1 MRQDLKIK
9 DQLVTGEDFMVSEHM
24 DGVLVTKPVLSEKD
38 LFKYYDSSKYISH
51 NKGRGLFN
59 GLFEFFSKW
68 MLRKKFNM
76 IKPYVKQNSLVADF
90 GCGTGKFLSYVSK
103 KGLNAVGVENNPTAI
118 KSCRLKKLKTYK
130 SLNDIKQN
138 INLISFWHSFEHVSN
153 YNEILTQSNKLLVKD
168 GFVLIAVPNFMSYD
182 ANHYKDMW
190 AAYDVPRH
198 RYHFSPAGL
207 KSVMD
212 NAGFDFIKK
221 HPLLLDSYYISML
234 SEKYKKSKLFF
245 LKGLI
250 VGFVS
255 NFSAIFTSNYSSSA
269 FVFKKRE

>member
-1 MRQDLKIK
+1 M
-9 DQLVTGEDFMVSEHM
+9 
-24 DGVLVTKPVLSEKD
+24 
-38 LFKYYDSSKYISH
+38 LFK
-51 NKGRGLFN
+51 LFLSN
-59 GLFEFFSKW
+59 FFPVDI
-68 MLRKKFNM
+68 LTKKFAFLSTLAGSGYAFPGV
-76 IKPYVKQNSLVADF
+76 ILALGTTFFLSLVQDSINTF
-90 GCGTGKFLSYVSK
+90 FIKFDVNWNLTIIGTFTALLYTYICRF
-103 KGLNAVGVENNPTAI
+103 NAIGIENNPSAI
-118 KSCRLKKLKTYK
+118 KNCRLKKLKTYK

-153 YNEILTQSNKLLVKD
+153 YKEILTQSNKLLVKD

-182 ANHYKDMW
+182 ANHYKEMW

-255 NFSAIFTSNYSSSA
+255 NFSAIFTSNHSSSA

>member
-9 DQLVTGEDFMVSEHM
+9 DQLVTGEDFIVSQHL
-24 DGVLVTKPVLSEKD
+24 DGVLKTKPVLSEKD

-59 GLFEFFSKW
+59 RLFDFFSEC
-68 MLRKKFNM
+68 MLKKKFNM
-76 IKPYVKQNSLVADF
+76 IKPYIKQNSLVADF
-90 GCGTGKFLSYVSK
+90 GCGTGSFLSFVSK
-103 KGLNAVGVENNPTAI
+103 KGLNTIGIENNPTAI
-118 KSCRLKKLKTYK
+118 KSCRLKKLKIYK
-130 SLNDIKQN
+130 SLNDIKLN
-138 INLISFWHSFEHVSN
+138 IDLISFWHSFEHVSN
-153 YNEILTQSNKLLVKD
+153 YNEILTQSNKLLLKD

-182 ANHYKDMW
+182 ASHYKEMW

-234 SEKYKKSKLFF
+234 SEKYKESKLFF

-255 NFSAIFTSNYSSSA
+255 NLMAVFTSNHSSSA

>member
-1 MRQDLKIK
+1 MRKTQIIK
-9 DQLVTGEDFMVSEHM
+9 DHLVSKKDFKVSEHLP
-24 DGVLVTKPVLSEKD
+24 GVLITKPYLSEED
-38 LFKYYDSSKYISH
+38 LSKYYNSTNYISH
-51 NKGRGLFN
+51 NTGKGLFYS
-59 GLFEFFSKW
+59 LFKFLSNY
-68 MLRKKFNM
+68 MLKKKYKM
-76 IKPYVKQNSLVADF
+76 IKPYLKKESLAVDF
-90 GCGTGKFLSYVSK
+90 GCGLGKFTSFVSN
-103 KGLNAVGVENNPTAI
+103 KGFTVVGIENNSNAI
-118 KSCRLKKLKTYK
+118 KYCRENNLQTYK
-130 SLNDIKQN
+130 SLDQIDQKL
-138 INLISFWHSFEHVSN
+138 NLICFWHSFEHVSS
-153 YNEILTQSNKLLVKD
+153 YDDILAQTSKLLKKD
-168 GFVLIAVPNFMSYD
+168 GVVLIALPNFLSYD
-182 ANHYKDMW
+182 AIYYKDMW

-207 KSVMD
+207 KSVMC

-255 NFSAIFTSNYSSSA
+255 NFTAIFTSNYSSSA

>member
-1 MRQDLKIK
+1 
-9 DQLVTGEDFMVSEHM
+9 
-24 DGVLVTKPVLSEKD
+24 
-38 LFKYYDSSKYISH
+38 
-51 NKGRGLFN
+51 
-59 GLFEFFSKW
+59 
-68 MLRKKFNM
+68 
-76 IKPYVKQNSLVADF
+76 
-90 GCGTGKFLSYVSK
+90 
-103 KGLNAVGVENNPTAI
+103 
-118 KSCRLKKLKTYK
+118 
-130 SLNDIKQN
+130 
-138 INLISFWHSFEHVSN
+138 
-153 YNEILTQSNKLLVKD
+153 LVKD

-182 ANHYKDMW
+182 ANHYKEMW

-245 LKGLI
+245 LKGLV

-255 NFSAIFTSNYSSSA
+255 NFTAIFTSNYSSSA

>member
-9 DQLVTGEDFMVSEHM
+9 DQLVTGEDFTVSEYL
-24 DGVLVTKPVLSEKD
+24 DGVLMTKPVLSEKD

-59 GLFEFFSKW
+59 RLFDFFSKR

-76 IKPYVKQNSLVADF
+76 IKPYIKQNSLVADF
-90 GCGTGKFLSYVSK
+90 GCGNGGFLSFVSK
-103 KGLNAVGVENNPTAI
+103 KGLNTVGIENNPTAI
-118 KSCRLKKLKTYK
+118 KGCRLKKLKTHK

-138 INLISFWHSFEHVSN
+138 VNFISFWHSFEHVSN
-153 YNEILTQSNKLLVKD
+153 YNEILTQLNKLLKKD
-168 GFVLIAVPNFMSYD
+168 GVVLIALPNFLSYD
-182 ANHYKDMW
+182 AIYYKDMW

-207 KSVMD
+207 KSVMC

-234 SEKYKKSKLFF
+234 SEKYKKNKLFF

-255 NFSAIFTSNYSSSA
+255 NFTAIFTSNYSSSA

>member
-1 MRQDLKIK
+1 MRQDFKVK
-9 DQLVTGEDFMVSEHM
+9 DQLVSGEDFTISEHLH
-24 DGVLVTKPVLSEKD
+24 GVLITKPALSEKD

-59 GLFEFFSKW
+59 DLFVFFSKC

-76 IKPYVKQNSLVADF
+76 IKPYVNKDSLIADF
-90 GCGTGKFLSYVSK
+90 GCGTGNFLSFVSK
-103 KGLNAVGVENNPTAI
+103 KGFNTIGIENNPRAI
-118 KSCRLKKLKTYK
+118 KSCRLKNLKIHK
-130 SLNDIKQN
+130 SLNEINKN
-138 INLISFWHSFEHVSN
+138 LNLISFWHSFEHLSN

-182 ANHYKDMW
+182 ANHYKEMW

-198 RYHFSPAGL
+198 RHHFSPAGL
-207 KSVMD
+207 KLVM
-212 NAGFDFIKK
+212 NSWGFDFIKK
-221 HPLLLDSYYISML
+221 YPLLLDSFYISML

-250 VGFVS
+250 IGFIS
-255 NFSAIFTSNYSSSA
+255 NFIAIFTSNYSSSA
-269 FVFKKRE
+269 FIFKKRE

>member
-1 MRQDLKIK
+1 
-9 DQLVTGEDFMVSEHM
+9 
-24 DGVLVTKPVLSEKD
+24 
-38 LFKYYDSSKYISH
+38 
-51 NKGRGLFN
+51 
-59 GLFEFFSKW
+59 
-68 MLRKKFNM
+68 
-76 IKPYVKQNSLVADF
+76 
-90 GCGTGKFLSYVSK
+90 
-103 KGLNAVGVENNPTAI
+103 
-118 KSCRLKKLKTYK
+118 
-130 SLNDIKQN
+130 
-138 INLISFWHSFEHVSN
+138 
-153 YNEILTQSNKLLVKD
+153 
-168 GFVLIAVPNFMSYD
+168 MSYD
-182 ANHYKDMW
+182 ASHYKEMW

-245 LKGLI
+245 LKGLV

-255 NFSAIFTSNYSSSA
+255 NFTAIFTSNYSSSA